1 MIHILIVE
9 DNDMNREMIRRR
21 LELNSFKTS
30 MAEDGQQ
37 AIEMAMAVQ
46 PDIILMDM
54 SLPVVDGWQ
63 ATRQLKAEET
73 TQKIPIIGLSAYAS
87 DADVQKGLDAGCDA
101 YEVKP
106 IDFDRLLESIERL
119 TSS

>member
-21 LELNSFKTS
+21 LELHSFKTT
-30 MAEDGQQ
+30 MANDGQQ
-37 AIEMAMAVQ
+37 AIELAMEVQ

-63 ATRQLKAEET
+63 ATRKLKSEAG
-73 TQKIPIIGLSAYAS
+73 TQNIPIIGLSAYAS
-87 DADVQKGLDAGCDA
+87 DSDVKKGLDAGCDA

-106 IDFDRLLESIERL
+106 IDFDRLLESIGKL
-119 TSS
+119 TA